1 MFLVGVMQMYI
12 GVFLCNAMLVMEI
25 FCINI
30 QKLITVLKIIFSTKF
45 GDRFSNLLGIKH
57 TKFYSDLFM
66 FDISIV

>member
-45 GDRFSNLLGIKH
+45 GDRFSNLLGIKPS
-57 TKFYSDLFM
+57 KSYPDSFI
-66 FDISIV
+66 FDISIA